1 MYIHK
6 ENGNVMTISERITLS
21 ADVASAP
28 IPANLRGG
36 YLFSVE
42 VKSTADD
49 AVVVTIKSELGT
61 TLYTTTTT
69 GAIAGEIGYPSS
81 YWPLNG
87 VPTYTVSGLGSG
99 SVTIEITVVKQ

>member
-6 ENGNVMTISERITLS
+6 ENGSIMTISERITLT
-21 ADVASAP
+21 DNVANASLP
-28 IPANLRGG
+28 SNLRGG
-36 YLFSVE
+36 YLFAVE
-42 VKSTADD
+42 VKSTLDN

-69 GAIAGEIGYPSS
+69 GAIAGEIGNPSS

-87 VPTYTVSGLGSG
+87 IPTYTVSGLGSG

>member
-6 ENGNVMTISERITLS
+6 EYGNVMTISERITLTDNIANEPLPS
-21 ADVASAP
+21 
-28 IPANLRGG
+28 NLRGG
-36 YLFSVE
+36 YLFAVE

-99 SVTIEITVVKQ
+99 SVTLEITVVKQ